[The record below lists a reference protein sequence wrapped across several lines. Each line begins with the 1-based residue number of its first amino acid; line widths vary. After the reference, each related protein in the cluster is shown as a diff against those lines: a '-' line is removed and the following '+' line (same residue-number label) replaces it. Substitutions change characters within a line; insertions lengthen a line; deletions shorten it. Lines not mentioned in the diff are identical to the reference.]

1 MEKYIIIDRRPEKEL
16 EISDV
21 TYFFI
26 PFESSDVAEKINKSD
41 MCKRIK
47 EKLEELSEKSEELNK
62 SSDEKIN
69 VRFSKNYSETQR
81 KGAPDG
87 IHYVED
93 KSWQSWNSIDLPV
106 NDDGEAKVSSDYA
119 FVIPWA
125 LEKKYVVLY
134 FEKTSFD
141 KLIRKKEDLKSYFT
155 YINAQEKIYR
165 KFYFYFSYR
174 INNEESTE
182 NFSVDNVIIQQVS
195 LLSKNS
201 LINKIMRFFHI
212 R

>member
-1 MEKYIIIDRRPEKEL
+1 MRKYIIIDRRPEKEL

-21 TYFFI
+21 NVFFI

-41 MCKRIK
+41 MSKRIK
-47 EKLEELSEKSEELNK
+47 KKLNK
-62 SSDEKIN
+62 NSDEKIN

-81 KGAPDG
+81 KGASDG

-106 NDDGEAKVSSDYA
+106 NDYGKAKVSSDYA

-134 FEKTSFD
+134 FDESSFN
-141 KLIRKKEDLKSYFT
+141 KLIRKKEELKSYFT

-174 INNEESTE
+174 TNNEESTE
-182 NFSVDNVIIQQVS
+182 NFSVDNVIIQQIS
-195 LLSKNS
+195 FFSKNK
-201 LINKIMRFFHI
+201 LINKIMKFFHI